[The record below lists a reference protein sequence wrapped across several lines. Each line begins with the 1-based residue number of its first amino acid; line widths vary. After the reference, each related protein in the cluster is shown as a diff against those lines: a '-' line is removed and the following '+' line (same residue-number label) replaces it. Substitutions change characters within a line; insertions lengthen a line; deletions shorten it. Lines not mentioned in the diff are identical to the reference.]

1 VGKKISITLQLDTGS
16 AHDKAVF
23 DALVALP
30 DDDARRDYMV
40 SAMLYYVRSPSYL
53 MALKLEDSYA
63 QVKALSEL
71 IKSPKLDALADRLTV
86 VADSLSTDLRE
97 FLEATVLT
105 AVGKA
110 FSGQRFAFAPV
121 AEVEVGHE
129 EASDLIDSMIN
140 EFIT

>member
-1 VGKKISITLQLDTGS
+1 MGKKIAVTLQLDTGS

-53 MALKLEDSYA
+53 MALKLEDSYE
-63 QVKALSEL
+63 QVRALSEL
-71 IKSPKLDALADRLTV
+71 IKSPKLDGLANRLEEVTG
-86 VADSLSTDLRE
+86 SLTSDLKGY
-97 FLEATVLT
+97 LGDIIQS
-105 AVGKA
+105 AVSKA
-110 FSGQRFAFAPV
+110 FSGQHYALTSVPA
-121 AEVEVGHE
+121 AEAEHVES
-129 EASDLIDSMIN
+129 ADLIGNLIS